1 MPDST
6 YSDRQRAQSYLIRH
20 LDEVHRI
27 TGRTAGFDDKK
38 TSDLPLGPPP
48 VVITRMSSDERG
60 SNGKLLTT
68 STSINDAN
76 TDLNTLT
83 PSLYFA
89 LFKEGIALDAIID
102 DLVPDIKLFK
112 VYTGTRTTEL
122 PGFGT
127 VTEEEAF
134 EVEFSNDWLGDTT
147 PQLTAL
153 KGAEGAGVSEPW
165 AQHFGSLGDPPKV
178 GMTEVTIQR
187 LGGNPAEIESN
198 IKVSIT
204 IETMNLNNLF
214 LRYVTKEMK
223 PASMSQAAWEKS
235 LEDPAKQPPGMAWI
249 DLIKMNPNATNADNV
264 GTRVY
269 DESETQIKLQ
279 IGYDLESPE
288 RKAAINQVIKEGGIP
303 AEAWDHQMVQAQVD
317 AGSIVPGSDR
327 HKEAMERADQLLQ
340 GAPEEAGDPAQEII
354 DAVNAQKETY
364 HLVLQNHE
372 LTVEP
377 NLRVRMVVNF
387 IGYGEAMQRLPKSD
401 LLGDPVIL
409 EELDKLS
416 KEMDDIAQRSA
427 ALKTQSSVDEMPTD
441 TPAEVTAKEKA
452 EAQNKIQD
460 ACAEGLDEELAV
472 VQRQYDKQLL
482 ISKRA
487 LHDQIKL
494 AGDLGTSRIY
504 EILVPDNDPVWSEP
518 RPGLAQ
524 DFLVNPTIINYA
536 EVGPDGDIQE
546 QLQREQTGLGASDV
560 AQGPADE
567 IPGKPGVYQK
577 KWVTHEQSEQ
587 QRKDLLSNVR
597 ENLGYRIFQFVFLGD
612 IVEAALEIL
621 ARNNNF
627 VSKDRSQYKYG
638 PSVTFFNEM
647 SNEGT
652 MGPIAQKIIQRFGKY
667 VFGDIKLP
675 QLAGEDEPRY
685 ANIAD
690 IPIEFEQFRT
700 YWYNEVVSKP
710 KMEQFFLAN
719 LMAGL
724 INKLIPYAID
734 NRAARSANSK
744 NSDTVQAIATH
755 FSLAGNPSDLNTSMK
770 VADIPPPTPDETLAT
785 LASGATEA
793 EAVKAHT
800 EARDKWVQ
808 EMVEL
813 SEKKSL
819 RYAGYLKSQTLKN
832 KLNINHIKAIIDT
845 SKPMSTYNVF
855 AVTQKASSDIQRGMG
870 KNARANDEA
879 DGIPWFQMK
888 MVEKG
893 MLMGV
898 QFKRSD
904 LPGLREANLQAD
916 GGANKLGIL
925 REKYDATV
933 LLRGNVAFKPGTV
946 VYVDPDSLATEAGTP
961 SREASPLY
969 LHDGRT
975 TGIPDLTKL
984 MPAPLMA
991 PGTPAP
997 PLIHLSA
1004 ARLLG
1009 IGGYFTVISVS
1020 HDFGDLGG
1028 NADWK
1033 TTLDTRWL
1041 SFAHI
1046 PGMTPSRPKKSTDD
1060 VKLSP
1065 KDQVCTEQRHAEA
1078 YAALAKEQAIWEG
1091 SAGEL
1096 YRSYDPNEFSLAVH
1110 ELLGNAPW
1118 VWKGG

>member
-27 TGRTAGFDDKK
+27 TGRTAGFDGKK

-48 VVITRMSSDERG
+48 VVITRMASEERG

-68 STSINDAN
+68 GTSINDAN
-76 TDLNTLT
+76 TDLNALT
-83 PSLYFA
+83 PSLYFK
-89 LFKEGIALDAIID
+89 LFEEGIALDAIID

-112 VYTGTRTTEL
+112 VYTGTRTI
-122 PGFGT
+122 GT
-127 VTEEEAF
+127 VTEDETF

-165 AQHFGSLGDPPKV
+165 SQHFGSLGDPPKV
-178 GMTEVTIQR
+178 GMTGITIKR
-187 LGGNPAEIESN
+187 LGGNPAEVESN
-198 IKVSIT
+198 IQVSIT
-204 IETMNLNNLF
+204 VETMNLNNLF
-214 LRYVTKEMK
+214 LRYVTDEMK
-223 PASMSQAAWEKS
+223 PASMSQTAWEES

-303 AEAWDHQMVQAQVD
+303 AKAQDHQWVQEQID

-340 GAPEEAGDPAQEII
+340 SPPAEPVDQAQEII

-387 IGYGEAMQRLPKSD
+387 IGYGEAVQRLPKSD
-401 LLGDPVIL
+401 LLGDPIIL
-409 EELDKLS
+409 EELAKLNRQ
-416 KEMDDIAQRSA
+416 MDDYAQRSA
-427 ALKTQSSVDEMPTD
+427 ALRTQANIDSMPTD
-441 TPAEVTAKEKA
+441 TADEIAKKKEAEI
-452 EAQNKIQD
+452 QNKAQD
-460 ACAEGLDEELAV
+460 ACAEGVEANIEHA
-472 VQRQYDKQLL
+472 QHQYDQLLL

-487 LHDQIKL
+487 LHDQLKL
-494 AGDLGTSRIY
+494 AGGVLDTSRIY
-504 EILVPDNDPVWSEP
+504 EIAVPDNDPIWSEP
-518 RPGLAQ
+518 RPGLAP
-524 DFLVNPTIINYA
+524 DAEGSPVIANYA
-536 EVGPDGDIQE
+536 KGFTAIRLGEGTE
-546 QLQREQTGLGASDV
+546 REEAQTGLKEITD
-560 AQGPADE
+560 PAALGHHQ
-567 IPGKPGVYQK
+567 IPGAPGVYMK
-577 KWVTHEQSEQ
+577 NWVTHKLDE
-587 QRKDLLSNVR
+587 KADADLISNLSVF
-597 ENLGYRIFQFVFLGD
+597 EGYKHFQFVFLGD

-621 ARNNNF
+621 ARNNQF
-627 VSKDRSQYKYG
+627 VSKDRSQYQYG

-647 SNEGT
+647 GNDGT
-652 MGPIAQKIIQRFGKY
+652 MGPVAQKIIQRFGKY

-690 IPIEFEQFRT
+690 VPIEFEQFRT
-700 YWYNEVVSKP
+700 YWYNAVVSQP
-710 KMEQFFLAN
+710 KMERFFLAN
-719 LMAGL
+719 LMDGL

-734 NRAARSANSK
+734 NRATRSVNSK

-755 FSLAGNPSDLNTSMK
+755 FSLAGSAADLNTSMK
-770 VADIPPPTPDETLAT
+770 TADVAAPTKEESLAN
-785 LASGATEA
+785 LAAGTHAGSPEHIQ
-793 EAVKAHT
+793 AHT
-800 EARDKWVQ
+800 EALAEHAANKG
-808 EMVEL
+808 
-813 SEKKSL
+813 KGSL
-819 RYAGYLKSQTLKN
+819 RYAGYLKSQTLKH
-832 KLNINHIKAIIDT
+832 KLNKEHLKQVADT
-845 SKPMSTYNVF
+845 SKSMSTYNVF
-855 AVTQKASSDIQRGMG
+855 AVTQKASSEIQRGMG
-870 KNARANDEA
+870 KNARDNDEA

-961 SREASPLY
+961 VSSLY

-975 TGIPDLTKL
+975 TGISDLKTAAHWAKFGVD
-984 MPAPLMA
+984 MS
-991 PGTPAP
+991 TVSP
-997 PLIHLSA
+997 PLININLSA

-1020 HDFGDLGG
+1020 HDFGDLAG

-1046 PGMTPSRPKKSTDD
+1046 PGMTPSRPKKSTDAEIANPD
-1060 VKLSP
+1060 DLACMDWEQ
-1065 KDQVCTEQRHAEA
+1065 KDLYEEA
-1078 YAALAKEQAIWEG
+1078 AAAAREAPG
-1091 SAGEL
+1091 AAA
-1096 YRSYDPNEFSLAVH
+1096 AVH
-1110 ELLGNAPW
+1110 QQVTGEANPW
-1118 VWKGG
+1118 SGGPK